1 MDPNTPLLQPSIR
14 RVVESLKPMAAN
26 RRHQSGAVRF
36 VPALKAILLCALIG
50 GSCVGYALQKKR
62 IYEIGQQIGERQR
75 KLEQLKL
82 ANKELSDRLAAMQ
95 MPQRLAERVKELRLG
110 LVPPQ
115 PGQRVWIMDRSIAP
129 LPGGTNTGPVQ
140 FVRR

>member
-1 MDPNTPLLQPSIR
+1 
-14 RVVESLKPMAAN
+14 MAAN
-26 RRHQSGAVRF
+26 RRNQSGAVRF
-36 VPALKAILLCALIG
+36 IPALKAVLLCALIG

-82 ANKELSDRLAAMQ
+82 ANKEISDRLAAMQ

-115 PGQRVWIMDRSIAP
+115 PSQRVWIVDSPISP
-129 LPGGTNTGPVQ
+129 VPSGTNTGPVQ